1 MRTKKTGYMASYTNN
16 NDRHEVGFD
25 DGTDY
30 ELHCGDVF
38 EIENVNGSW
47 SVVRIEYD
55 SDRGWYLVTENGNRD
70 MPFNRTRIRMEW

>member
-1 MRTKKTGYMASYTNN
+1 MEKKLGYMASYTNDN
-16 NDRHEVGFD
+16 NRHEIGFD
-25 DGTDY
+25 DGIDY

-55 SDRGWYLVTENGNRD
+55 SVRGWYLITENGNRD
-70 MPFNRTRIRMEW
+70 MPFYRTRIRMTW